1 MTQQQLIVNTRR
13 NLLVFAQRHSVSAAC
28 KAFGLSRTTY
38 YNIRNDFLKT
48 GSLEPKKRRKPR
60 MPNETTLSVKKLLL
74 GLVKEHPAR
83 GTDFYAYELR
93 KHGIYRTQQGLWLC
107 LKRFGL
113 NTRFKRLLYLET
125 LQSRNQ
131 PVTERTLC
139 SLKRECAKMIHGQW
153 PGHVV
158 ALDTFYVGNLK
169 NVGRIYQIT
178 GLDLCSRFGWA
189 KLYLDK
195 SADSTTNF
203 LEQTLVPL
211 FFKNKVTIESV
222 LTDNGT
228 EFINSE
234 FKQLLVDYDI
244 RHHRIPKGRPMLNGY
259 CERFQR
265 TVLEEFYQVAFRKK
279 FFRSLEELQ
288 NDLCSYL
295 AYYNFKRP
303 HFGLI
308 KTGAIPAEI
317 LTSKITVLRQ
327 RFQSVVNL
335 TS

>member
-13 NLLVFAQRHSVSAAC
+13 NLLIFAQRHSITAAC
-28 KAFGLSRTTY
+28 KAFGISKTTY
-38 YNIRNDFLKT
+38 YKIRNDFLKT

-74 GLVKEHPAR
+74 RLVKEHPAR
-83 GTDFYAYELR
+83 GTQYYAYELR
-93 KHGIYRTQQGLWLC
+93 KQGIYRTQQAVWLC
-107 LKRFGL
+107 LKRFEL
-113 NTRFKRLLYLET
+113 NTIFKRLIYIESLDLK
-125 LQSRNQ
+125 NQ
-131 PVTERTLC
+131 PITERVLS
-139 SLKRECAKMIHGQW
+139 SLKREFTKMLHGQW

-195 SADSTTNF
+195 SSDSTTNF
-203 LEQTLVPL
+203 LEESLIPT
-211 FFKNKVTIESV
+211 FFKNSVTIESV

-228 EFINSE
+228 EFINTD

-244 RHHRIPKGRPMLNGY
+244 RHHRIPKGQPMLNGY

-265 TVLEEFYQVAFRKK
+265 TILEEFYQVAFRKQ
-279 FFRSLEELQ
+279 FFDSLEALQTEL
-288 NDLCSYL
+288 NKYL
-295 AYYNFKRP
+295 VFYNFKRV

-317 LTSKITVLRQ
+317 LKSKTTVLRQ
-327 RFQSVVNL
+327 RFQNLVNL